1 MAKPESTDLARI
13 FYAFGYA
20 LHGLRAAIRYEA
32 AFRQEL
38 LLATFMIPA
47 GIYLGPGALEKAL
60 LVAVVLLV
68 LIVELLNSAIEAVI
82 DRIGGEHH
90 ELAGRAKDMGA
101 AAVLI
106 SLIMVISVWFLIL
119 CLGCF

>member
-1 MAKPESTDLARI
+1 MVKPGSTGLVRI
-13 FYAFGYA
+13 IHAFGYA
-20 LHGLRAAIRYEA
+20 LLGLRAAIRHEA

-47 GIYLGPGALEKAL
+47 GIYLGSGALEKIL

-68 LIVELLNSAIEAVI
+68 LIVELLNSAIEAAI
-82 DRIGGEHH
+82 DRVGDEHH

-106 SLIMVISVWFLIL
+106 SLILAISVWFLIL
-119 CLGCF
+119 CSNCF